1 MENYNDKIII
11 LMRKIGI
18 NPAHRGYDYIKEAVA
33 IVLANSNAIYGLTKF
48 MYQDIAKMYNATPSR
63 VERCIRHA
71 IEHPI
76 TEMKN
81 NDKMAIFGVQANNHD
96 FHITNKAFISTMVRV
111 IRDEPN
117 NPIWS

>member
-18 NPAHRGYDYIKEAVA
+18 NPAHRGYDYIKEAVSM
-33 IVLANSNAIYGLTKF
+33 VLANSNAIYGLTKY
-48 MYQDIAKMYNATPSR
+48 MYHDIAKMYNTTPSK
-63 VERCIRHA
+63 VERCIRHT
-71 IEHPI
+71 IDHPI
-76 TEMKN
+76 IEMGN
-81 NDKMAIFGVQANNHD
+81 NDKIAIFGSQANNPN
-96 FHITNKAFISTMVRV
+96 FHITNKAFIFTMVRV